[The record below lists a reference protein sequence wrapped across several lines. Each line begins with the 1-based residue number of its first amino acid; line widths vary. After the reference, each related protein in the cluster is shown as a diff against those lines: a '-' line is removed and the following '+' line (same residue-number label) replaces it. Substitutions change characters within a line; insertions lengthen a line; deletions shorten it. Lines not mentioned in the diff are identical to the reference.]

1 MSYATLAEF
10 KSAIGIASTDT
21 ADDTPLQSVLDA
33 TDALIDL
40 YTDRKQGFG
49 TATETRYYNA
59 TEWNYCIV
67 DDLVSIT
74 TLQTDDNA
82 DGTYPTTWTA
92 GTDYNLAPGNAALDG
107 WPYTQIDASVTY
119 PRNFPRN
126 VYRGVKVVGVFG
138 WPAVPPAVKQA
149 ALIQAG
155 AVWSSRTSP
164 FGVIGSADL
173 GGILRQTRALHPEAQ
188 VLLEAYRRREG
199 LAR

>member
-40 YTDRKQGFG
+40 YCDRKQGFG
-49 TATETRYYNA
+49 TASETRYYTA
-59 TEWNYCIV
+59 EEYEYVLT
-67 DDLVSIT
+67 DDLVSVSSLT
-74 TLQTDDNA
+74 TDDGL
-82 DGTYPTTWTA
+82 DGTYAGTWTA
-92 GTDYNLAPGNAALDG
+92 GTDYNLAPANAALDG
-107 WPYTQIDASVTY
+107 WPYTQLDVSVTY
-119 PRNFPRN
+119 PKAFPKAA
-126 VYRGVKVVGVFG
+126 YRGIKVIGVFG
-138 WPAVPPAVKQA
+138 WPSVPSAVKQA
-149 ALIQAG
+149 AIIQAG

-188 VLLEAYRRREG
+188 VLLEPFRKRSG

>member
-10 KSAIGIASTDT
+10 KSAVGITDSVEDN
-21 ADDTPLQSVLDA
+21 ALQTVLDA
-33 TDALIDL
+33 TDSLIDL

-49 TATETRYYNA
+49 TATETRYYTA
-59 TEWNYCIV
+59 TDYQYVLI

-74 TLQTDDNA
+74 SLTTDDDAN
-82 DGTYPTTWTA
+82 GTYETTWTA
-92 GTDYNLAPGNAALDG
+92 GTDYVFAPANNALDG
-107 WPYTQIDASVTY
+107 WPYTSIEVSVTW
-119 PRNFPRN
+119 PKNFPKN

-138 WPAVPPAVKQA
+138 WPSVPNAVKQA

-173 GGILRQTRALHPEAQ
+173 GGILRQTSALHPESR
-188 VLLEAYRRREG
+188 VLLEQYRTREG